1 MKSYLASQLQRVT
14 LEDTSYD
21 NKPMYF
27 FKEPTLSNDSTKVE
41 YNYYWLNADTI
52 NSDGSTYADP
62 DFGSNH
68 LKALTN
74 SVNTRTYFGK
84 FDLTIEQRESL
95 QEFTKS
101 YDKQGM
107 YELNFFYG
115 KLGEISSTYMLVFD
129 GRPFCVFCLFF
140 YFFVLIFGFPFL
152 KEYKMKMLLEPW
164 SLVQIMN
171 YPLNITISFT
181 FNSTNASMLLDY
193 DDGQSENF
201 FYEGKTSA
209 GILFGNFVC

>member
-1 MKSYLASQLQRVT
+1 
-14 LEDTSYD
+14 
-21 NKPMYF
+21 MYF
-27 FKEPTLSNDSTKVE
+27 FKEPTLSNDSTTVE
-41 YNYYWLNADTI
+41 YNYYWLNTDTI

-68 LKALTN
+68 LEALTN

-84 FDLTIEQRESL
+84 FDLTIEQREGL

-129 GRPFCVFCLFF
+129 GRPFCVFCLFY
-140 YFFVLIFGFPFL
+140 YFFILIFGFLLKRVQNENVTGAVEFGSDHELPF
-152 KEYKMKMLLEPW
+152 EY
-164 SLVQIMN
+164 N
-171 YPLNITISFT
+171 NIVYF
-181 FNSTNASMLLDY
+181 
-193 DDGQSENF
+193 
-201 FYEGKTSA
+201 
-209 GILFGNFVC
+209 